1 MLSAKKLDNLI
12 KTSGTNVT
20 DLAEK
25 IARTGLEKKQAA
37 TALRNWRK
45 GLYSPIPRKA
55 DVEAIAQALGVQATD
70 ISEWRCTVKYAPST
84 PRKASLVTQ
93 LIMGRGAQEALDLL
107 KFTHK
112 RASYMID
119 KALKSAIANADEDSA
134 DVESLYV
141 SEARVD
147 GAGVRVGTKRFIA
160 KDRGRAHSL
169 LKLAS
174 HIHITVT
181 EAK

>member
-1 MLSAKKLDNLI
+1 M
-12 KTSGTNVT
+12 
-20 DLAEK
+20 
-25 IARTGLEKKQAA
+25 
-37 TALRNWRK
+37 
-45 GLYSPIPRKA
+45 
-55 DVEAIAQALGVQATD
+55 
-70 ISEWRCTVKYAPST
+70 SEWRCTVKYAPST

>member
-12 KTSGTNVT
+12 KTTGMNVT
-20 DLAEK
+20 ELAEK
-25 IARTGLEKKQAA
+25 MVRTGMEKKQAA
-37 TALRNWRK
+37 TALKNWRK
-45 GLYSPIPRKA
+45 GLMSPIPRKA
-55 DVEAIAQALGVQATD
+55 DVEAIANAMGVQTTD
-70 ISEWRCTVKYAPST
+70 ISEWQSTVKYAPSA
-84 PRKASLVTQ
+84 PRKAGLVTQ
-93 LIMGRGAQEALDLL
+93 LIIGRNAQEALDLL

-112 RASYMID
+112 RAAYIIE
-119 KALKSAIANADEDSA
+119 KALKSVVANADEDSA

-147 GAGVRVGTKRFIA
+147 GAGVRAGTKRWIA

-169 LKLAS
+169 RKLAS

-181 EAK
+181 EV